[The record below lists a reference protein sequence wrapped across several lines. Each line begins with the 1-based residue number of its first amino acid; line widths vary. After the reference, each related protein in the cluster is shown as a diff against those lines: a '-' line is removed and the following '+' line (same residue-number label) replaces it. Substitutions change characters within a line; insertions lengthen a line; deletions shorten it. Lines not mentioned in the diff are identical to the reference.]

1 MDKLTKAQEKLWNE
15 IQNRLTE
22 FKDENYIFNYFTEN
36 QSRFYAN
43 FDEFKND
50 KNSTYSFLEKCH
62 KKAIESNIVFIRANT
77 KTLKGLEEL
86 GYIQIMNIGGSFS
99 DDIKVLK

>member
-1 MDKLTKAQEKLWNE
+1 MTKAQEKLWNE
-15 IQNRLTE
+15 IQNKLNNL
-22 FKDENYIFNYFTEN
+22 KDENYIFNWFVEN

-50 KNSTYSFLEKCH
+50 KNGMYSFLEECH
-62 KKAIESNIVFIRANT
+62 KKAIESNVMFIQANT

-86 GYIQIMNIGGSFS
+86 GYIQIMNVGGSFS